1 MDRQPTAPQ
10 LEPLRFGELI
20 DAGFRLWR
28 KGFKDLFIVA
38 AIITIP
44 VGVLSYILERGQVL
58 AIGDGGVLIVRDT
71 TSYAATALSIAV
83 LSIGAS
89 FLSAGATLVLTT
101 RGYIGTVPSW
111 QDGFRVAVARLFPF
125 IGLSLLIGLAIVA
138 GFIALII
145 PGIFIGLGL
154 AFATVAFW
162 AEGTRATE
170 SMGRSWD
177 LARGRR
183 WPLLG
188 LLLFSAFAFAIT
200 GIVVTAP
207 LLAAAFSNNTELFL
221 FADNVGNAVVSA
233 LVSPLASCLLTAAY
247 YDARVRREGFDLQL
261 AASML
266 DEPEEDPDEPPP
278 SIFR

>member
-1 MDRQPTAPQ
+1 MNSRPPAPY

-38 AIITIP
+38 AIITVP
-44 VGVLSYILERGQVL
+44 VGILSYALQRGQVI
-58 AIGDGGVLIVRDT
+58 AIDEGGILIVRDT
-71 TSYAATALSIAV
+71 ASYAATALSLAV

-111 QDGFRVAVARLFPF
+111 QDGFRVAVSRLFPF
-125 IGLSLLIGLAIVA
+125 IGLSILVGLAVFA
-138 GFIALII
+138 GLIALVV

-162 AEGTRATE
+162 AEGTRVTE

-183 WPLLG
+183 WPLFG
-188 LLLFSAFAFAIT
+188 LLIVAAFAFAVI
-200 GIVVTAP
+200 GLVVTAP
-207 LLAAAFSNNTELFL
+207 LLIALFSDNTELYL
-221 FADNVGNAVVSA
+221 LADNVGNAVISA

-266 DEPEEDPDEPPP
+266 DEPDDDPDEPPP

>member
-38 AIITIP
+38 AIITVP
-44 VGVLSYILERGQVL
+44 VGVLSYLLMRGQVVG
-58 AIGDGGVLIVRDT
+58 IGDAGTLIVRDT
-71 TSYAATALSIAV
+71 TSFAGTALSVTI

-89 FLSAGATLVLTT
+89 FLSSGATLVLTT
-101 RGYIGTVPSW
+101 RGYIGKVPSW
-111 QDGFRVAVARLFPF
+111 QDGFRVAVARLLPF
-125 IGLSLLIGLAIVA
+125 IGLSLLVGLAVIA
-138 GFIALII
+138 GFIALIL

-154 AFATVAFW
+154 AFATVVFW
-162 AEGTRATE
+162 AEGTPVTE
-170 SMGRSWD
+170 SMRRSWD

-183 WPLLG
+183 WPLFG
-188 LLLFSAFAFAIT
+188 LLIVALFASAIVRT
-200 GIVVTAP
+200 VVTAP
-207 LLAAAFSNNTELFL
+207 LLAAVFSGNTELFL
-221 FADNVGNAVVSA
+221 FADNFGNAVVSA
-233 LVSPLASCLLTAAY
+233 LISPLTSCLLTAAY

-261 AASML
+261 AAAML
-266 DEPEEDPDEPPP
+266 DESDEDPDEPPP